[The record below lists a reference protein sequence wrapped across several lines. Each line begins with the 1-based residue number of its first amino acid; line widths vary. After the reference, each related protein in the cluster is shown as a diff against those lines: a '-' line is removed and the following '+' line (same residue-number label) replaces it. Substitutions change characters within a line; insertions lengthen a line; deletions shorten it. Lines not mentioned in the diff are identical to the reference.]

1 MSLMMMFGMLMTMVV
16 MGKVSDDDEALR
28 SMITTM
34 GHGEGSMITTMMT
47 MLMLTVWM
55 RMTTTMSTTISMR
68 SERMDM
74 MTMMVDKIPKG
85 LPNPEVKKHLGD
97 EGNNFPH
104 GGPGE
109 QQ

>member
-1 MSLMMMFGMLMTMVV
+1 MMMFGMLMTMVV

-34 GHGEGSMITTMMT
+34 GHDEGSMITTMMT

-55 RMTTTMSTTISMR
+55 RMTTTMSTTINMR

-85 LPNPEVKKHLGD
+85 LPNPEVIKHLGD
-97 EGNNFPH
+97 EDNNFPH

>member
-34 GHGEGSMITTMMT
+34 GHDEGSMITTMMT

-74 MTMMVDKIPKG
+74 MTMMVDKIPEG
-85 LPNPEVKKHLGD
+85 LRNPEIKKT
-97 EGNNFPH
+97 PR
-104 GGPGE
+104 
-109 QQ
+109 

>member
-34 GHGEGSMITTMMT
+34 GHDEGSMITTMMT

-74 MTMMVDKIPKG
+74 MTMMVDKIPKAMLMVMTM
-85 LPNPEVKKHLGD
+85 LPTSPS
-97 EGNNFPH
+97 
-104 GGPGE
+104 
-109 QQ
+109 